1 MQARVVPTTSRR
13 RWMPPE
19 AIRQMV
25 VLGPK
30 AKREIERD
38 LSRYRRTTGAALSC
52 SAALEVSTMMSNILN
67 SKGVHVAVVTGHEV
81 FSLKGEKLYD
91 LRGANIYKL
100 NGDLVGHLSD
110 ARGTEK
116 RLDKA
121 TDRLFP
127 AS

>member
-1 MQARVVPTTSRR
+1 MT
-13 RWMPPE
+13 
-19 AIRQMV
+19 
-25 VLGPK
+25 
-30 AKREIERD
+30 
-38 LSRYRRTTGAALSC
+38 Y
-52 SAALEVSTMMSNILN
+52 NILN
-67 SKGVHVAVVTGHEV
+67 SRNVHVAVVTGREV
-81 FSLKGEKLYD
+81 FTLRGEKLYD
-91 LRGANIYKL
+91 LRGVNIYKL